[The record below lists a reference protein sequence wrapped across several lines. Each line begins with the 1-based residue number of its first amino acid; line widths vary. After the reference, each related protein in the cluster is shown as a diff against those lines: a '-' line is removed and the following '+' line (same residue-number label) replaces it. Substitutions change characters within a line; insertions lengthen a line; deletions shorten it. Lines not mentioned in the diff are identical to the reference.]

1 MYRADHLMLLQYN
14 TIVNILNYIQMY
26 SKNSKEAP

>member
-14 TIVNILNYIQMY
+14 TIVNILNYEY
-26 SKNSKEAP
+26 KFTVKRPLN